1 MQNNLHEVWA
11 LLNFLFPTVFP
22 DSEKFDE
29 GFNLK
34 SGEVRLCSCC
44 WCVLLANWFVAGGQ
58 SIAFESVATA
68 PAIHASEAEEG
79 RREKAASE
87 TGD

>member
-34 SGEVRLCSCC
+34 SGEVRLLVVCA
-44 WCVLLANWFVAGGQ
+44 LLANWFVAGGQ